1 MYREICKFIATK
13 QLGGFVK
20 ESAYIEEF
28 KIAASLE
35 SSKDEAEKDF

>member
-1 MYREICKFIATK
+1 MYREIYKFITIK

-28 KIAASLE
+28 KITASLE
-35 SSKDEAEKDF
+35 LSKDKAKKDF